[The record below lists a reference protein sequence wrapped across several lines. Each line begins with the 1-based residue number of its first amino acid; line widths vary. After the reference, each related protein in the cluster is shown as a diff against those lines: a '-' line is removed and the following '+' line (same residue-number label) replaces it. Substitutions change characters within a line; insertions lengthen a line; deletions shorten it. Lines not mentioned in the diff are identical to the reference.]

1 MADLGSRLEAAKAE
15 VVRLERQA
23 AQASCAEV
31 GHSWKSL
38 GGCNAGCEIADACSC
53 SVPVHE
59 CERCGDCDYGENAE
73 ALEIKIAC
81 TEQMMLDDPDYQNRA
96 CEVCGAKTEQE
107 AANACRSYQIPS
119 GDYTCDGHPE
129 ETSYPDGRLRFL
141 SEIGIANI
149 NKWVD
154 EQVAAMKEAAPEGDA
169 AEEPA
174 NG

>member
-1 MADLGSRLEAAKAE
+1 MADLVDRLEAARAE
-15 VVRLERQA
+15 VARLEQQVA
-23 AQASCAEV
+23 ASSCAEV
-31 GHSWKSL
+31 GHRWKHI
-38 GGCNAGCEIADACSC
+38 GGSNAGCELADACSC

-73 ALEIKIAC
+73 AMEVKRNC
-81 TEQMMLDDPDYQNRA
+81 TEQMMLDDLDYENRA
-96 CEVCGAKTEQE
+96 CEVCGAKTDEE
-107 AANACRSYQIPS
+107 AADACHSYQLPS
-119 GDYTCDGHPE
+119 GEYTCNGHPE

-141 SEIGIANI
+141 SEIGMANI

-154 EQVAAMKEAAPEGDA
+154 EQVAAMKN